1 MKLRALCLLCLL
13 AAGCG
18 SDDDGGQK
26 SCAGL
31 GTLQLTV
38 GPYEGTSSVSLTIG
52 SAASTTFT
60 MFADACT
67 GNATG
72 NLHDIPSAVGTHSFT
87 EPMSTGGT
95 SGPYLTLGVPDND
108 YTIGFD
114 SFLNCAP
121 CGTGTITI
129 TESDAT
135 RIAGVIDATAWK
147 IVGTSGGLGTDSTAP
162 LAVTGSF
169 ETAWE

>member
-1 MKLRALCLLCLL
+1 MKSRALCLLCLL

-26 SCAGL
+26 SCGGL
-31 GTLQLTV
+31 GTLQLSV
-38 GPYEGTSSVSLTIG
+38 GPYEGTSSVSQTIG
-52 SAASTTFT
+52 GAASTSFT
-60 MFADACT
+60 LLADACT

-72 NLHDIPSAVGTHSFT
+72 SLYDVPSAVGPHSFT
-87 EPMSTGGT
+87 EPTSTGGAF
-95 SGPYLTLGVPDND
+95 GPNLTLGLPGND
-108 YTIGFD
+108 YTVGFD
-114 SFLNCAP
+114 GIVDCAP

-135 RIAGVIDATAWK
+135 HIAGVIDATAWK
-147 IVGTSGGLGTDSTAP
+147 IVGTGSGLGTDSTAP

-169 ETAWE
+169 ETTWE